1 MNGVEA
7 FSGHGRFGGSRWRG
21 PMRALGLALMLLC
34 ALGLSACKV
43 DLYSNLTESEANEM
57 LAILMSN
64 GVVAEKTTLNETFVL
79 RVEEDDM
86 VRAITI
92 LTGKGYPKIT
102 RQSIGS
108 VFQKAG
114 IISSPFEE
122 RVRYIYALGE
132 EVAQTLSQID
142 GVLTARVH
150 VVLPDQPQLGQPVK
164 PSSAAVFIKHE
175 PDVDLEFFVPQI
187 RRLVSSSIEGMDYS
201 AVTVVLTE
209 ALQSE
214 QTATDID
221 DKMVNV
227 IPGLTVKQSDA
238 PYFWRLAYGAMAFI
252 AVLFV
257 TSAAGLIG
265 FVTLRRRSRTR
276 NAVAVSGG
284 ETALEPS

>member
-1 MNGVEA
+1 MGA
-7 FSGHGRFGGSRWRG
+7 FVL
-21 PMRALGLALMLLC
+21 PLVLLC
-34 ALGLSACKV
+34 MLVLSACKV
-43 DLYSNLTESEANEM
+43 ELYSGLTESEANEM

-64 GVVAEKTTLNETFVL
+64 GVATEKSKLAETFTL
-79 RVEEDDM
+79 RIEEDDM

-92 LTGKGYPKIT
+92 LTAKGYPKIA

-108 VFQKAG
+108 VFQKGG

-175 PDVDLEFFVPQI
+175 PGVDLEFFVPQI

-209 ALQSE
+209 ALPPELSAAQADQSM
-214 QTATDID
+214 IS
-221 DKMVNV
+221 V

-238 PYFWRLAYGAMAFI
+238 SYFWWLLYGGLTMI
-252 AVLFV
+252 LLLFTAIV
-257 TSAAGLIG
+257 ATGILL
-265 FVTLRRRSRTR
+265 FRRRPRQR
-276 NAVAVSGG
+276 KAASGTG
-284 ETALEPS
+284 AEMVLEPS

>member
-1 MNGVEA
+1 
-7 FSGHGRFGGSRWRG
+7 
-21 PMRALGLALMLLC
+21 MRAFALPLMLLC
-34 ALGLSACKV
+34 MLVLSACKV
-43 DLYSNLTESEANEM
+43 ELYSSLTESEANEM
-57 LAILMSN
+57 LAVLMSS
-64 GVVAEKTTLNETFVL
+64 GIATEKSKLDETFTL

-92 LTGKGYPKIT
+92 LTAKGYPKT
-102 RQSIGS
+102 SRQSIGS
-108 VFQKAG
+108 VFQKGG

-175 PDVDLEFFVPQI
+175 PGVDLEFFVPQI

-209 ALQSE
+209 ALPPELSSVEADQAMIS
-214 QTATDID
+214 
-221 DKMVNV
+221 V

-238 PYFWRLAYGAMAFI
+238 SYFWWLLYGAL
-252 AVLFV
+252 AVILLLFAAIV
-257 TSAAGLIG
+257 TVGILLFRHRPRQRKAAPG
-265 FVTLRRRSRTR
+265 T
-276 NAVAVSGG
+276 GG
-284 ETALEPS
+284 EMVLEPS

>member
-1 MNGVEA
+1 M
-7 FSGHGRFGGSRWRG
+7 
-21 PMRALGLALMLLC
+21 
-34 ALGLSACKV
+34 
-43 DLYSNLTESEANEM
+43 DLYSNLSESEANEM

-64 GVVAEKTTLNETFVL
+64 GVAAEKTSFNEAFVL
-79 RVEEDDM
+79 RVEEGEM

-108 VFQKAG
+108 VFQKGG

-175 PDVDLEFFVPQI
+175 PNVDLEFFVPQI
-187 RRLVSSSIEGMDYS
+187 RRLVSSSIEGMDYA

-209 ALQSE
+209 ALPSE
-214 QTATDID
+214 LSATAVDAQ
-221 DKMVNV
+221 MVSV
-227 IPGLTVKQSDA
+227 IEGLAVKQSDA
-238 PYFWRLAYGAMAFI
+238 SYFWQLVYGALAFI
-252 AVLFV
+252 VVLL
-257 TSAAGLIG
+257 AATVASLIALI
-265 FVTLRRRSRTR
+265 VVKRRSRTR
-276 NAVAVSGG
+276 NVAPLGSG
-284 ETALEPS
+284 ETILEPS

>member
-1 MNGVEA
+1 MSLAHSVSAPATRRGRARA
-7 FSGHGRFGGSRWRG
+7 F
-21 PMRALGLALMLLC
+21 GLLLVVSC
-34 ALGLSACKV
+34 ALLLGACKV
-43 DLYSNLTESEANEM
+43 DLYSGLTETEANEM
-57 LAILMSN
+57 LAILMSS
-64 GVVAEKTTLNETFVL
+64 GVVAEKSKPAETFTL

-86 VRAITI
+86 VRAITL

-108 VFQKAG
+108 VFQKGG

-150 VVLPDQPQLGQPVK
+150 VVLPDQPQLGQAVK

-175 PDVDLEFFVPQI
+175 PGVDLEFFVPQI

-209 ALQSE
+209 ALPSE
-214 QTATDID
+214 LGIAQADETMAA
-221 DKMVNV
+221 VL
-227 IPGLTVKQSDA
+227 PGLMVKQSHVS
-238 PYFWRLAYGAMAFI
+238 YFWTLAYGALAI
-252 AVLFV
+252 IVVLLAISV
-257 TSAAGLIG
+257 TTGVLL
-265 FVTLRRRSRTR
+265 FKRRSQRKATP
-276 NAVAVSGG
+276 GG
-284 ETALEPS
+284 GGDLVLEPS